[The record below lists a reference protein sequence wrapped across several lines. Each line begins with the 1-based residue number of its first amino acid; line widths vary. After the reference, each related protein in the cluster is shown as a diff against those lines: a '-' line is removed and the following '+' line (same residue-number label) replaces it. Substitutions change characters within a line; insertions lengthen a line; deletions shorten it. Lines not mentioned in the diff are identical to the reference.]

1 MHVII
6 SIVLAYI
13 ISEPA
18 GPNVC
23 HSSEVEPAFGISSAY
38 FRSRSQPALTVSL
51 LPAIHLSFLSLLWIT
66 GTVLGERCPNTFVLP
81 KQSIA
86 FSVAH
91 FWFAWLRRSPSE
103 ATRGPA
109 GQLVLIA
116 SRGFFLFFWGPPS
129 QPGCSD
135 VRRAGYRPPG
145 NVQAATHRGN
155 RRMAQMHTTPSHSF

>member
-1 MHVII
+1 MII

-23 HSSEVEPAFGISSAY
+23 HSSEVEPAFGISSVY
-38 FRSRSQPALTVSL
+38 FCSQPALTVSL

-86 FSVAH
+86 VSFAR
-91 FWFAWLRRSPSE
+91 FWFARLMRSPSE
-103 ATRGPA
+103 VTRGPA

-135 VRRAGYRPPG
+135 VRRAGYQPPG
-145 NVQAATHRGN
+145 TVQAATHRGN
-155 RRMAQMHTTPSHSF
+155 RRTAQMHTMPSHSF